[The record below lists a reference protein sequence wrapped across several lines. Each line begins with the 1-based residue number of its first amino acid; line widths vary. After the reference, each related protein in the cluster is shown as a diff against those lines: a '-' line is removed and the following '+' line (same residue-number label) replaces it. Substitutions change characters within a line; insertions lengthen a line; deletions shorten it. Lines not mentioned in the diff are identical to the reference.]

1 MAINEKEVQH
11 IAKLARL
18 YLKPEEIKKMG
29 KQLSLILDY
38 FNLLEKVNINNVRA
52 DSDLADKQKNLDIE
66 EITRKDLVVKA
77 DNTKEIM
84 QLIPEKEDCFVKVKS
99 ILNK

>member
-18 YLKPEEIKKMG
+18 YLKPEEIKKIG

-38 FNLLEKVNINNVRA
+38 FNLLEKVDINNVKS
-52 DSDLADKQKNLDIE
+52 DSDLMDNQKNLNIE
-66 EITRKDLVVKA
+66 EITRKDLVIKA
-77 DNTKEIM
+77 ENTKEIM
-84 QLIPEKEDCFVKVKS
+84 KLIPEKEDRFVKVKS